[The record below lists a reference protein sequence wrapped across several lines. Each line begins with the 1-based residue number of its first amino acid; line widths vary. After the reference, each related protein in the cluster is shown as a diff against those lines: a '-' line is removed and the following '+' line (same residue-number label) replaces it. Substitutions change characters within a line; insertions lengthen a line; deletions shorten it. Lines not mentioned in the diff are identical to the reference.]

1 MQISLIIVFFYH
13 TFIYFLILHSHCQHK
28 HPCLPCSPVPG
39 QAVILSCV
47 ITDKRILEMQRE
59 REDTVDETER
69 HYPIII
75 NKRRRQ
81 RHFENVILK
90 ILILNLLT
98 SDHNS
103 LSSTLDCKC
112 FILSPIKNNSV
123 MFVDAK

>member
-1 MQISLIIVFFYH
+1 MPPMFTCAL
-13 TFIYFLILHSHCQHK
+13 T
-28 HPCLPCSPVPG
+28 
-39 QAVILSCV
+39 SCDIADLV
-47 ITDKRILEMQRE
+47 LCNKRQKNIGNAERE

-81 RHFENVILK
+81 RHFQNVVLK

-98 SDHNS
+98 SDNNS

-112 FILSPIKNNSV
+112 FILTPIKNNSV
-123 MFVDAK
+123 MFVDAN